1 MPTFISTL
9 KFTEKGIQGIH
20 ESHKRGAVFKT
31 AVKKMGVKVTGEYW
45 TLGYFDGLIIFDAP
59 DDETAAAAMV
69 QLSSQGFVHTT
80 TARAFQANELDKV
93 VAKLGK

>member
-9 KFTEKGIQGIH
+9 KFTEKGIHGIR
-20 ESHKRGAVFKT
+20 ESHKRGAAFKT
-31 AVKKMGVKVTGEYW
+31 AAKKMGVKVTGEYW

-59 DDETAAAAMV
+59 DDGTAAAAMIH
-69 QLSSQGFVHTT
+69 LSAEGFVHTT
-80 TARAFQANELDKV
+80 TARAFHPNEIDKV